1 MSTTRIFGA
10 IRGAGVQVR
19 EVQPAKPIQ
28 EGPIGS
34 TVVVGMFRS
43 GPVGEVIDV
52 DTGLP
57 MFRRVFGGI
66 TMDSE
71 APLGCEHFYAMS
83 GGHGRLYV
91 QRITDGSE
99 VAADLTLYD
108 RKVDTSVCERREARR
123 LPTGVIGLV
132 AHNGGAW
139 GGRRAVKTGDL
150 GTLSGD
156 ITGTGVIDLSFS
168 TLADKWKGATL
179 TFPNDDSGAEFTV
192 VSNTAAGVFTISGD
206 FTAAVYAGTDG
217 RFQLE
222 LVNTDDLTDG
232 PVYLAIEVKDD
243 PANGDKFSLVAW
255 RDGSAVKSW
264 ESVGL
269 ASGGD
274 AYWKAAIDDDPD
286 NYEVGECTDN
296 FTGDP
301 TDDLARP
308 ANFAEIPAP
317 DGVAANV
324 VTFQVVRWTV
334 TGTGTPYLDTIND
347 VTWGS
352 DPRGATLVLTF
363 TAATTFTVA
372 CTYDDGEAADDLP
385 GGTLGTAWASP
396 NAYLPGFTARAGT
409 VAAIAGT
416 VLTIYVRPLPA
427 DLSSKGAYLYPAA
440 ASSEGDTNVR
450 YRVVDNDHDSVT
462 LLPSVDVSSEISAP
476 TAPSMTGSLAGTFD
490 LSGAGL
496 TFIYS
501 VGLAGSLDGPY
512 TLTETLAGAATTA
525 TATAAELNAL
535 ELARAGSAAAKLV
548 EFSVSATDHLVVT
561 ALQDFGDAAT
571 LTLGAGTLNTILG
584 FTTSQSA
591 TGAAGTICR
600 LQWRQELGGGY
611 DGISGVDSD
620 DYVDAWDTS
629 NAGPL
634 YRLLERNTGV
644 LRAIMPGVTDAA
656 AQGAM
661 LTWAYTTNGVAFLE
675 IPDTVVTASAAIAWH
690 KANIA
695 DEDVQPVSEALDY
708 GPTYWPT
715 YGKISSPYGAGYY
728 TTSMLGAIMGLTA
741 RKAGEAEGYHLA
753 PAGDSFLLSPLFKD
767 LTTGD
772 EVIDNE
778 LVNAYGL
785 IEVRKR
791 GAKIKLWGD
800 RIPGNGWTPF
810 LHKRLSMSHIGR
822 TLLTNTTSL
831 VFSAIST
838 ATFAKVKALLRGLFG
853 PWFRRGWF
861 SDADGPAFED
871 AVSIKV
877 DASNNPKAEREL
889 GNLHAD
895 CAFEIVDTGERVIF
909 QIGPKGVSETT

>member
-43 GPVGEVIDV
+43 GPVGEVIEV
-52 DTGLP
+52 DAGLP
-57 MFRRVFGGI
+57 MFRRVYGGI

-83 GGHGRLYV
+83 GGHGRLFV

-99 VAADLTLYD
+99 EAAALTLYD

-139 GGRRAVKTGDL
+139 GGRRAVKTADI
-150 GTLSGD
+150 GTIASA
-156 ITGTGVIDLSFS
+156 ISSAGVIDLGF
-168 TLADKWKGATL
+168 TTDVDKWKGAVL
-179 TFPNDDSGAEFTV
+179 TFPNDDSSAEFTV

-206 FTAAVYAGTDG
+206 FTEDVYDGTDG

-222 LVNTDDLTDG
+222 LTNTDDLTG
-232 PVYLAIEVKDD
+232 NVVHLAIEVKDD
-243 PANGDKFSLVAW
+243 PADGDKFSLVAW

-269 ASGGD
+269 SSGGD

-317 DGVAANV
+317 GGVDTNV
-324 VTFQVVRWTV
+324 VTFQVVRWAV

-372 CTYDDGEAADDLP
+372 CTYDDGETADDLP

-396 NAYLPGFTARAGT
+396 NAYLPGFAARAGT

-427 DLSSKGAYLYPAA
+427 DLASKGAYLYPAA
-440 ASSEGDTNVR
+440 AASEGDTNVR
-450 YRVVDNDHDSVT
+450 YRVVDNDYNSVT
-462 LLPSVDVSSEISAP
+462 LLPSVDVSSEIDAPSAP
-476 TAPSMTGSLAGTFD
+476 TMTGTLAGTFD
-490 LSGAGL
+490 FSGSSL

-501 VGLAGSLDGPY
+501 VGQAGDLDGPY
-512 TLTETLAGAATTA
+512 TLTETLSGAATTT
-525 TATAAELNAL
+525 TAAVAELNAR

-548 EFSVSATDHLVVT
+548 EFSVTSDDKVKVT
-561 ALQDFGDAAT
+561 VLQDFGDAAT
-571 LTLGAGTLNTILG
+571 LTLGSGTLNAILG
-584 FTTSQSA
+584 FTNGAST
-591 TGAAGTICR
+591 TGEAGTICR

-611 DGISGVDSD
+611 DGIAEVDSD

-629 NAGPL
+629 SSGPL

-644 LRAIMPGVTDAA
+644 LRAIMPGVTDAD

-661 LTWAYTTNGVAFLE
+661 LSWAYDTNSVAFLE
-675 IPDTVVTASAAIAWH
+675 VPDTVTTASGAIAWH
-690 KANIA
+690 QANLA
-695 DEDVQPVSEALDY
+695 VGDANDY

-715 YGKISSPYGAGYY
+715 YGMISNPYGAGYY

-753 PAGDSFLLSPLFKD
+753 PAGDSFTLSPLFKD
-767 LTTGD
+767 LITGD

-831 VFSAIST
+831 VFSAINA

-871 AVSIKV
+871 AVQIKV
-877 DASNNPKAEREL
+877 DATNNPKAEREL

>member
-43 GPVGEVIDV
+43 GPVGEVIEV
-52 DTGLP
+52 DAGLP
-57 MFRRVFGGI
+57 MFRRVYGGI

-71 APLGCEHFYAMS
+71 APLACEHFYAMS
-83 GGHGRLYV
+83 NGHGRLYV
-91 QRITDGSE
+91 QRVTDGSE
-99 VAADLTLYD
+99 VAASLTLFD

-123 LPTGVIGLV
+123 LPTGVIDLV

-150 GTLSGD
+150 GTIASS
-156 ITGTGVIDLSFS
+156 ISSAGVIDLGFT

-179 TFPNDDSGAEFTV
+179 TFPNDDSAAEFTV

-206 FTAAVYAGTDG
+206 FTTAVYAGTDG
-217 RFQLE
+217 RFQLA
-222 LVNTDDLTDG
+222 LVNDDDLTG
-232 PVYLAIEVKDD
+232 AAVHLAVEVKDD
-243 PANGDKFSLVAW
+243 PADGDKFTLVAW

-264 ESVGL
+264 ASLGL
-269 ASGGD
+269 DSGGD
-274 AYWKAAIDDDPD
+274 SYWKAAIDDDVD
-286 NYEVGECTDN
+286 NYEVGDCTDN
-296 FTGDP
+296 FAGDP
-301 TDDLARP
+301 ADDLARP

-317 DGVAANV
+317 DGVDTNV
-324 VTFQVVRWTV
+324 VTFQVVRWAV
-334 TGTGTPYLDTIND
+334 SGTGNPYLDTVND

-352 DPRGATLVLTF
+352 DPRGCTITLTF
-363 TAATTFTVA
+363 TGATTFTVGA
-372 CTYDDGEAADDLP
+372 VYDDGETADDLP
-385 GGTLGTAWASP
+385 SGSTGSAWASP
-396 NAYLPGFTARAGT
+396 NAYLPGFTVRAGAT
-409 VAAIAGT
+409 AADAT
-416 VLTIYVRPLPA
+416 TRLVIYVRPLPA
-427 DLSSKGAYLYPAA
+427 NLADAGAYLYPAA
-440 ASSEGDTNVR
+440 AASEGDTNVR

-462 LLPSVDVSSEISAP
+462 LLPSVDVSSSISAP
-476 TAPSMTGSLAGTFD
+476 TAPSMTGATSGPFNLS
-490 LSGAGL
+490 SGAL
-496 TFIYS
+496 TLVYS
-501 VGLAGSLDGPY
+501 IGQTGSLDGPY
-512 TLTETLAGAATTA
+512 TLTESSSGAAL
-525 TATAAELNAL
+525 TAAQVATELNAQ
-535 ELARAGSAAAKLV
+535 ELTRAGSAAAKLV
-548 EFSVSATDHLVVT
+548 SFAASADGTKVVIT
-561 ALQDFGDAAT
+561 ALQDFGDAAKIE
-571 LTLGAGTLNTILG
+571 LGSGTLNAVLG
-584 FTTSQSA
+584 FTNGQVA
-591 TGAAGTICR
+591 VGEAGTICR
-600 LQWRQELGGGY
+600 LQWRQQLGGGY
-611 DGISGVDSD
+611 DGIAGVDSD

-629 NAGPL
+629 GDGPL
-634 YRLLERNTGV
+634 FRLLERNTGV
-644 LRAIMPGVTDAA
+644 MRAIMPGVTDAD
-656 AQGAM
+656 AQAAM
-661 LTWAYTTNGVAFLE
+661 LTWAYNTNSVAFLE
-675 IPDTVVTASAAIAWH
+675 IPDTVTTASGAIAWH
-690 KANIA
+690 QANLA
-695 DEDVQPVSEALDY
+695 VGDANDY

-715 YGKISSPYGAGYY
+715 YGMIANPYGAGFY
-728 TTSMLGAIMGLTA
+728 TTSVLGAVMGLTA

-753 PAGDSFLLSPLFKD
+753 PAGDSYTLSPLFKD
-767 LTTGD
+767 LITGD

-831 VFSAIST
+831 VFSAINA

-871 AVSIKV
+871 AVQIKV
-877 DASNNPKAEREL
+877 DATNNPATEREL

>member
-1 MSTTRIFGA
+1 MTTRIFGA

-34 TVVVGMFRS
+34 TVLVGMFRS
-43 GPVGEVIDV
+43 GPVGEVVDV
-52 DTGLP
+52 ASGLP

-71 APLGCEHFYAMS
+71 APLAAEHFYNLS

-99 VAADLTLYD
+99 VAAALTLYD

-123 LPTGVIGLV
+123 LPTGVIDLV

-150 GTLSGD
+150 GTLASA
-156 ITGTGVIDLSFS
+156 ITGTGVIDLSFA

-206 FTAAVYAGTDG
+206 FTEDVYAGTDG

-222 LVNTDDLTDG
+222 LVNDDDLTDA
-232 PVYLAIEVKDD
+232 PVHLAIEVKDD
-243 PANGDKFSLVAW
+243 PADGDLFSLVAW

-264 ESVGL
+264 SSLGL
-269 ASGGD
+269 DSGG
-274 AYWKAAIDDDPD
+274 ASYWKAAIDNDTD

-296 FTGDP
+296 FVGDP

-317 DGVAANV
+317 AGVDTNV
-324 VTFQVVRWTV
+324 VTFQVVRWSV
-334 TGTGTPYLDTIND
+334 TGTGNPYLDTVND

-352 DPRGATLVLTF
+352 DPRGCTITLTF
-363 TAATTFTVA
+363 NAATTFTVSA
-372 CTYDDGEAADDLP
+372 TYDDGETADDLP
-385 GGTLGTAWASP
+385 SGTLGTAWASP
-396 NAYLPGFTARAGT
+396 NAYLPGFTARAGS

-427 DLSSKGAYLYPAA
+427 NLADKGGYLYVAA
-440 ASSEGDTNVR
+440 AASEGDTNVR
-450 YRVVDNDHDSVT
+450 YRIVDNDHESVT
-462 LLPSVDVSSEISAP
+462 LLPSVDVSSEVSAP
-476 TAPSMTGSLAGTFD
+476 TAPSLTGSVASATFD
-490 LSGAGL
+490 VSGAGL

-501 VGLAGSLDGPY
+501 IGQAGSLDGPY
-512 TLTETLAGAATTA
+512 TLTETLAGAAETIA
-525 TATAAELNAL
+525 AVVAELNAL

-548 EFSVSATDHLVVT
+548 QFSATSDNKVKVT

-571 LTLGAGTLNTILG
+571 ITLGAGTLNATLG

-591 TGAAGTICR
+591 TGEAGTICR

-611 DGISGVDSD
+611 DGIAGVDSD

-629 NAGPL
+629 NDGPL
-634 YRLLERNTGV
+634 AVLLERNTGV
-644 LRAIMPGVTDAA
+644 LRAFMPGVTDAD
-656 AQGAM
+656 AQAAM
-661 LTWAYTTNGVAFLE
+661 LTWAYTTNSVAYLE
-675 IPDTVVTASAAIAWH
+675 IPDTVTTAAGAIAWH
-690 KANIA
+690 QANLA
-695 DEDVQPVSEALDY
+695 VGDANDY
-708 GPTYWPT
+708 GPTLWPT
-715 YGKISSPYGAGYY
+715 YGMISNPYGAGYY
-728 TTSMLGAIMGLTA
+728 TTSVLGAYLGLTA
-741 RKAGEAEGYHLA
+741 RKAGEAGGYHLA
-753 PAGDSFLLSPLFKD
+753 PAGDSYTLSPLFKD
-767 LTTGD
+767 LITGD
-772 EVIDNE
+772 TVIDNE

-791 GAKIKLWGD
+791 GATIKLWGA

-831 VFSAIST
+831 VFSAINA
-838 ATFAKVKALLRGLFG
+838 ATFAKVIALMRGLFG

-871 AVSIKV
+871 AVQIKV
-877 DASNNPKAEREL
+877 DATNNPATERQL

-895 CAFEIVDTGERVIF
+895 VAFEIVDTGERVIF

>member
-1 MSTTRIFGA
+1 MSSEQTRIFGA

-43 GPVGEVIDV
+43 GPVGEVIEV
-52 DTGLP
+52 DAGLP
-57 MFRRVFGGI
+57 MFRRVYGGI

-99 VAADLTLYD
+99 VAASATLYD

-123 LPTGVIGLV
+123 LPTGVIDLV

-150 GTLSGD
+150 GTIASS
-156 ITGTGVIDLSFS
+156 ITGTGVIDLGFA

-179 TFPNDDSGAEFTV
+179 TFPNDDSSAEFTV

-206 FTAAVYAGTDG
+206 FTEDVYDGTDG

-222 LVNTDDLTDG
+222 LLNDDDLTGND
-232 PVYLAIEVKDD
+232 VHLAVEVKDD
-243 PANGDKFSLVAW
+243 PADGDKFTLVAW

-264 ESVGL
+264 DSLGL
-269 ASGGD
+269 DSGGD
-274 AYWKAAIDDDPD
+274 AYWKAAIDDDTD

-296 FTGDP
+296 FVGDP

-317 DGVAANV
+317 DGVDTNV
-324 VTFQVVRWTV
+324 VTFQVVRWAV
-334 TGTGTPYLDTIND
+334 TGTGNPYLDTVND

-372 CTYDDGEAADDLP
+372 ATYDDGETADDLP
-385 GGTLGTAWASP
+385 GGTLGVAWASP
-396 NAYLPGFTARAGT
+396 NAYLPGFTARAGGT
-409 VAAIAGT
+409 AAVAGT

-427 DLSSKGAYLYPAA
+427 DLASKGAYLYPAA

-450 YRVVDNDHDSVT
+450 YRVVDNDHESVT

-476 TAPSMTGSLAGTFD
+476 TAPTMTGTVASATFD

-496 TFIYS
+496 TLIYS
-501 VGLAGSLDGPY
+501 IGQAGDLDGPY
-512 TLTETLAGAATTA
+512 TLTETLAGAAETIA
-525 TATAAELNAL
+525 AVVAELNAL

-548 EFSVSATDHLVVT
+548 LFEATTDNKVKIT

-571 LTLGAGTLNTILG
+571 ITLGAGTLNTTLG

-591 TGAAGTICR
+591 TGEAGTISR

-611 DGISGVDSD
+611 DGIAGVDSD
-620 DYVDAWDTS
+620 DYVTAWDTS
-629 NAGPL
+629 SSGPL

-644 LRAIMPGVTDAA
+644 LRAIMPGVTDAD

-661 LTWAYTTNGVAFLE
+661 LTWAYTTNSVAFLE
-675 IPDTVVTASAAIAWH
+675 VPDTVTTASGAIAWH
-690 KANIA
+690 QANLA
-695 DEDVQPVSEALDY
+695 TGDANDY
-708 GPTYWPT
+708 GPTYWPS
-715 YGKISSPYGAGYY
+715 YGMIANPYGSGFY

-753 PAGDSFLLSPLFKD
+753 PAGDSFTLSPLFKD
-767 LTTGD
+767 LPTGD

-831 VFSAIST
+831 VFSAIN
-838 ATFAKVKALLRGLFG
+838 AGTFAKVKALLRGLFG
-853 PWFRRGWF
+853 PWYRRGWF
-861 SDADGPAFED
+861 DDSEGPAFED
-871 AVSIKV
+871 AVQIKV
-877 DASNNPKAEREL
+877 DATNNPTTEREL

-895 CAFEIVDTGERVIF
+895 VAFNIVDTGERVIF
-909 QIGPKGVSETT
+909 QIGPKGVSETS